1 MNALPESRGP
11 LRPRDFALLMLASG
25 DLLPRQR
32 ARDQQAD
39 RAGMDLKRQ
48 LLDAVAARDPE
59 PEELEE
65 VLMDLVVEQTPV
77 GPMRAIAGSLL
88 EEWRMA
94 ADTPEWVEFLL
105 GEAVGSTGVRNQRSR
120 VTSQE
125 SAASSLTP
133 DP

>member
-1 MNALPESRGP
+1 MNAPSDPTGP

-25 DLLPRQR
+25 DLLPRKR

-39 RAGMDLKRQ
+39 RMGMDLKRQ

-65 VLMDLVVEQTPV
+65 VLMELAAQQTPA
-77 GPMRAIAGSLL
+77 GPMRAIAGAVL

-94 ADTPEWVEFLL
+94 AETPGWVEFLL
-105 GEAVGSTGVRNQRSR
+105 GEAVAAP
-120 VTSQE
+120 E
-125 SAASSLTP
+125 SGEGRRRGGQLPA
-133 DP
+133 